1 MNKKILQIFQILLV
15 ILTFI
20 LLFGKYYNLKIN
32 SILGF
37 FSFAITVILTIIII
51 IITTK
56 ELIKKRSFL
65 PLEITTLVNS
75 IVILIITTVFL
86 IVYFILETI
95 Y

>member
-1 MNKKILQIFQILLV
+1 MNKKSLQIFQILLL
-15 ILTFI
+15 IITFI

-32 SILGF
+32 SILGII
-37 FSFAITVILTIIII
+37 SYVITVILTIVIII
-51 IITTK
+51 IASK

-95 Y
+95 

>member
-1 MNKKILQIFQILLV
+1 MNKKSLQIFQILLL
-15 ILTFI
+15 IITFI

-32 SILGF
+32 SILGII
-37 FSFAITVILTIIII
+37 SYVITVILTIVIII
-51 IITTK
+51 IASK

-86 IVYFILETI
+86 IFYFILETI
-95 Y
+95 